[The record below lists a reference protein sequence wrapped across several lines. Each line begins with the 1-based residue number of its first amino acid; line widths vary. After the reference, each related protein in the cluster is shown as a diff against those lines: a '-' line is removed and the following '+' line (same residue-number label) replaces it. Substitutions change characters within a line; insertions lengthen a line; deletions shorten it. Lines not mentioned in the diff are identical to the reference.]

1 MKKLFA
7 LIVCLSLLM
16 GCGAFNKNVVVND
29 ISIVGGEGLGMY
41 VAATYPD
48 DVSAALTSA
57 KALLSDL
64 QNGNIALCD
73 FQAALTKLMPQ
84 SAKDSFLGKLLLTVT
99 NGCEDFAIGTVSPYA
114 VDVIQGF
121 INGLGTP
128 AALRAK
134 YVKMLKAKIKE

>member
-7 LIVCLSLLM
+7 LVVCLLLLA

-29 ISIVGGEGLGMY
+29 IGTVGGEGLGMY

-73 FQAALTKLMPQ
+73 FQAALAKIMSQ
-84 SAKDSFLGKLLLTVT
+84 SAKDSTLGNLLLGVT
-99 NGCEDFAIGTVSPYA
+99 NGCEEFAIGTVSTYA
-114 VDVIQGF
+114 VEVVQGF
-121 INGLGTP
+121 INGLGAP
-128 AALRAK
+128 VALRAK
-134 YVKMLKAKIKE
+134 YVKMLKAKMKG